1 MTIPQEEILQKLR
14 KGSSAW
20 NSWRKNQNGSDIKLD
35 NIELVGLNLDDIDLS
50 KISIKNSI
58 IKKCSFRNADLI
70 SANFSG
76 SDLRDNDFSRAKMI
90 ATCLDNSDLSRCKLV
105 KANLLMASTKGAKLE
120 FIDFRDHD
128 LSGFHLKGASLAN
141 SNLEGQDL
149 SRLNL
154 SHANLR
160 KTILNSTNLTKTML
174 TGADLSGAKLK
185 DAKIKSTIFKSSNL
199 SGIDFSKMD
208 LENIDFE
215 SSNLTKCDF
224 RETNLTNANLTEA
237 DISGAKLW
245 KISTKQWNISN
256 IVCRYAFWD
265 KSGEEK
271 TKYRK
276 HEFERIY
283 AEAITIELHYPYRL
297 TTNEL
302 ATLPIFIEHLQAV
315 HWGIIL
321 RLKSISDVS
330 GGALLQFV
338 VEETGSH
345 NPAELKASLQDE
357 AERIQL
363 AQLSLRTNNKLQL
376 ELKEKVAIVK
386 EEFWPRLLELAA
398 DHEHQQVRNLTVV
411 FMDLKGFSSW
421 GSNELSDKLSLFRGL
436 VKPILNRWHA
446 NYPNMEGDSLRIT
459 FKNASMGLACACMVR
474 DVLTAAG
481 FEIRIGV
488 ELGEVA
494 VIHNEV
500 TDITDLEGVAVSMA
514 ARLEAIAEPGEIL
527 ASHKIRHYT
536 DHRDLFDFTPKKVK
550 LQKSIGN
557 MKKGDTI
564 ECFVATAK
572 APLQDIK

>member
-1 MTIPQEEILQKLR
+1 MITQEEILQNLR
-14 KGSSAW
+14 KGSKAW
-20 NSWRKNQNGSDIKLD
+20 NNWRKNQNLSDIRLD
-35 NIELVGLNLDDIDLS
+35 NIELVGLNLDGIDLS
-50 KISIKNSI
+50 KISIKNAI
-58 IKKCSFRNADLI
+58 VKKCSFSNADLI
-70 SANFSG
+70 SANFTG
-76 SDLRDNDFSRAKMI
+76 SDLRGNDFSRAKMI
-90 ATCLDNSDLSRCKLV
+90 ATCLDNADLSRCKLV

-120 FIDFRDHD
+120 YIDFRDHD
-128 LSGFHLKGASLAN
+128 LSGFHLKGTSLAN

-154 SHANLR
+154 SNANLK
-160 KTILNSTNLTKTML
+160 KTILNSTNLTKTLL
-174 TGADLSGAKLK
+174 TGSDLAGAKLK
-185 DAKIKSTIFKSSNL
+185 NAKINSTIFKSCNL
-199 SGIDFSKMD
+199 SGVDLSQLD
-208 LENIDFE
+208 LEKIDFE
-215 SSNLTKCDF
+215 SANLTKCDF
-224 RETNLTNANLTEA
+224 RETNISDANLKNA
-237 DISGAKLW
+237 DITGAKLW
-245 KISTKQWNISN
+245 KVNTNNCDISN
-256 IVCRYAFWD
+256 IVCRHAFWD
-265 KSGEEK
+265 SAGQEK

-283 AEAITIELHYPYRL
+283 AEAITLELHYPYRL

-302 ATLPIFIEHLQAV
+302 ATLPIFVEHLQAV

-330 GGALLQFV
+330 GGALIQFV

-363 AQLSLRTNNKLQL
+363 AQLSMRTNSKLQL
-376 ELKEKVAIVK
+376 DLKERVAVLK

-421 GSNELSDKLSLFRGL
+421 GNDELSDKLALFRGL
-436 VKPILNRWHA
+436 VKPVLNRWDA

-459 FKNASMGLACACMVR
+459 FRNATVGLACACMVR

-481 FEIRIGV
+481 FELRIGV

-500 TDITDLEGVAVSMA
+500 TDVTDLEGVAVSMA
-514 ARLEAIAEPGEIL
+514 ARLEAIADPGDVL
-527 ASHKIRHYT
+527 VSHKIRHYT
-536 DHRDLFDFTPKKVK
+536 DHRDLFDFTPKRVE
-550 LQKSIGN
+550 LQKSIGD
-557 MKKGDTI
+557 MKKGDVVD
-564 ECFVATAK
+564 CFIATAK
-572 APLQDIK
+572 APLQNIK